1 MMRFVLP
8 LFFVAIAGLTVLAQP
23 LQFIDKN
30 DSLKGIAIDVAGDDF
45 GSWFAAITRADSS
58 LQLIQFNYCGEIEQ
72 SHVVNL
78 PQGLRFSQVKVVHL
92 GDRKYLIAATVHSG
106 GISRIMLFH
115 SFNANFTDAKII
127 GEGTSTEHKTPLIS
141 VLDRQNVLLGFQYR
155 NAQNN
160 FSSRVVLMDSM
171 LNAKWTRHL
180 SDTSDLRW
188 ILMSEKD
195 AFYVGDKQSV
205 KKYDTAG
212 VNLWSR
218 YFPSQSMSYQ
228 SALKWDT
235 LVVFATDYID
245 PIPDTGVVKRPKY
258 KQVIA
263 LEDNGDY
270 EWESN
275 RIRALQ
281 LPGLVN
287 PYTGHL
293 FFDGNQQPVL
303 QALDTV
309 KANQVPVVLSHK
321 INALGQVYESIYFS
335 PEDSVRDFAAGL
347 INDGNVGICAV
358 LGNRTQSKGALNI
371 KAATQ
376 LNVCDSAKF
385 NFLQNAF
392 ITMQESSLSDAK
404 SATLT
409 TQPTNFRAE
418 PDSIVFL
425 RLCEKFD
432 LNDSE
437 IPEVLCKGDSV
448 FLAGIQIPNARYEW
462 SNGTKQ
468 AGTWVK
474 EAGRYSVK
482 IEYCGKE
489 AIITYIVSYRTFQD
503 IVFNIEE
510 CNYPR
515 RLFANQYEN
524 SRYKWQ
530 TGDTTSA
537 IDVVGPGTYNVTVTK
552 CEVDFKIT
560 FNVALPKFPNEVI
573 DFNICSYPDTLFVV
587 DNFGKSYPGASYVW
601 EDGSTAGF
609 RRITNP
615 GTYKVTINYCQ
626 STFTKTY
633 NIHLLNG
640 DLRPASDTCNAFPI
654 SITVVKTKKSDAVIW
669 STGQTTDTIQVS
681 KPGRYTAQVGDCIQ
695 NIDVSVIEEKLLQ
708 FPNVF
713 VPQSQIK
720 ENQSFRPYF
729 KDASSITKYQLNVY
743 NRWGQKVFETNK
755 LDEGWDGI
763 FDGNPAPV
771 DTYTYNAKYD
781 RAGCGVSSNIKGSV
795 TLIR

>member
-1 MMRFVLP
+1 MRFVLP
-8 LFFVAIAGLTVLAQP
+8 LFFMAIAVFPVLAQP
-23 LQFIDKN
+23 LQFIDKT
-30 DSLKGIAIDVAGDDF
+30 DSLKAIAVDVAGDDF
-45 GSWFAAITRADSS
+45 GSWFAAITREDSS
-58 LQLIQFNYCGEIEQ
+58 LQLIQFNYCGEVEQ

-78 PQGLRFSQVKVVHL
+78 PLGLKFSQVKVVHQ
-92 GDRKYLIAATVHSG
+92 GNRKYMIAATVHT
-106 GISRIMLFH
+106 GISSRILVFH
-115 SFNANFTDAKII
+115 TFNAIITDAKFI
-127 GEGTSTEHKTPLIS
+127 GEGSSTEHKTPMIS
-141 VLDRQNVLLGFQYR
+141 VLDRQNILLGFQYR

-160 FSSRVVLMDSM
+160 FSSRVVLMDSI

-218 YFPSQSMSYQ
+218 YFPSQSMSYH

-258 KQVIA
+258 KQIIA

-270 EWESN
+270 EWESS

-287 PYTGHL
+287 SYTGHL

-335 PEDSVRDFAAGL
+335 PQDSVRDFAAGL

-358 LGNRTQSKGALNI
+358 LGNSTQSKGALNI
-371 KAATQ
+371 KAATE

-392 ITMQESSLSDAK
+392 ITMQESPRLDARA
-404 SATLT
+404 ATLT
-409 TQPTNFRAE
+409 AQTTNFRAE
-418 PDSIVFL
+418 PDSIVFH

-448 FLAGIQIPNARYEW
+448 FLAGIKIPNAHYEW
-462 SNGTKQ
+462 SNGGRQ

-489 AIITYIVSYRTFQD
+489 ATITYIVSYRTFQD

-515 RLFANQYEN
+515 RLFANQFEN

-537 IDVVGPGTYNVTVTK
+537 IDVAGPGTYNVTVTK

-560 FNVALPKFPNEVI
+560 FNVTLPVFPNEVLKF
-573 DFNICSYPDTLFVV
+573 DICSYPDTLYVV
-587 DNFGKSYPGASYVW
+587 DENKKSYPGASYIW
-601 EDGSTAGF
+601 DDGSTSGF
-609 RRITNP
+609 RSITNP

-633 NIHLLNG
+633 NIQLLNG
-640 DLRPASDTCNAFPI
+640 DLEPVSDTCNAFPI
-654 SITVVKTKKSDAVIW
+654 PITVKKTKKSDKVIW
-669 STGQTTDTIQVS
+669 STGQTTDSIHVS

-695 NIDVSVIEEKLLQ
+695 NIDVSVIEEKILQ

-713 VPQSQIK
+713 VPGSQVK
-720 ENQSFRPYF
+720 ENTVFKPYF
-729 KDASSITKYQLNVY
+729 KDISTITSYQLVVM

-755 LDEGWDGI
+755 LDTGWDGI

-771 DTYTYNAKYD
+771 DTYTYYAIYERNNCVD
-781 RAGCGVSSNIKGSV
+781 RSHLKGSV

>member
-45 GSWFAAITRADSS
+45 GSWFAAITGADSS
-58 LQLIQFNYCGEIEQ
+58 LQLIQFNYCGEVEQ

-106 GISRIMLFH
+106 GLSRIMVFH
-115 SFNANFTDAKII
+115 SFNANFTDAKFI
-127 GEGTSTEHKTPLIS
+127 GEGTSTEHKTPLVS

-281 LPGLVN
+281 LSGLVN

-309 KANQVPVVLSHK
+309 KANQVPVVVSHK
-321 INALGQVYESIYFS
+321 INSLGKVYESIYFS

-462 SNGTKQ
+462 SNGGKQ

-515 RLFANQYEN
+515 RLFANQFEN

-537 IDVVGPGTYNVTVTK
+537 IDVNGPGTYNVTVTK

-560 FNVALPKFPNEVI
+560 FNVALPKFPNQI
-573 DFNICSYPDTLFVV
+573 FDFNVCSYPDTL
-587 DNFGKSYPGASYVW
+587 YPFQRMGATYVW
-601 EDGSTAGF
+601 EDGSTKGF
-609 RRITNP
+609 RQITNP
-615 GTYKVTINYCQ
+615 GTYKVTISYCQ
-626 STFTKTY
+626 SSFTNTF
-633 NIHLLNG
+633 NISLLS
-640 DLRPASDTCNAFPI
+640 DASKFVSDSCNAFPI
-654 SITVVKTKKSDAVIW
+654 PLAVVKPKGSESVLW
-669 STGQTTDTIQVS
+669 STGQTTDTIQAPR
-681 KPGRYTAQVGDCIQ
+681 PGIYSAQVGDCIQ
-695 NIDVSVIEEKLLQ
+695 NFTVGVKEEKILH

-713 VPQSQIK
+713 VPGSQVK
-720 ENQSFRPYF
+720 ENTVFKPYF
-729 KDASSITKYQLNVY
+729 KDVSTITTYQLVVM

-755 LDEGWDGI
+755 LDTGWDGI
-763 FDGNPAPV
+763 LDGNPAPV
-771 DTYTYNAKYD
+771 DTYTYYAIYERNSCVD
-781 RAGCGVSSNIKGSV
+781 RSHLKGSV